1 LAKGHGQEDCVGES
15 GEEEVN
21 GRPTVKYLNK
31 NSTGA
36 RAAAVWV
43 DLDLKFVVKW
53 ETATSGAELREI
65 KEEKLLLE
73 MFSATGKPGTLA
85 PPDERLAITAV

>member
-1 LAKGHGQEDCVGES
+1 L
-15 GEEEVN
+15 
-21 GRPTVKYLNK
+21 
-31 NSTGA
+31 
-36 RAAAVWV
+36 
-43 DLDLKFVVKW
+43 VKW